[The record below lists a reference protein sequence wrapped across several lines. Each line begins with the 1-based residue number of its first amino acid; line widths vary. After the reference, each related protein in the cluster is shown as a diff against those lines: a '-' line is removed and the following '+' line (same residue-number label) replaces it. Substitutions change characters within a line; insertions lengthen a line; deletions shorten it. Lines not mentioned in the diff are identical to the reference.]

1 MCISVWR
8 LAPIG
13 HSREKAVEASG
24 VERRGTESETA
35 YGRYGHSLNLRSGVG
50 RLAPQL
56 QSGKK
61 SYVTDELSIFRLVTA

>member
-1 MCISVWR
+1 M
-8 LAPIG
+8 
-13 HSREKAVEASG
+13 SRECASAWDVCGTNLRVSRVCAAVDRVDDANEF
-24 VERRGTESETA
+24 T
-35 YGRYGHSLNLRSGVG
+35 LNLRSGVG